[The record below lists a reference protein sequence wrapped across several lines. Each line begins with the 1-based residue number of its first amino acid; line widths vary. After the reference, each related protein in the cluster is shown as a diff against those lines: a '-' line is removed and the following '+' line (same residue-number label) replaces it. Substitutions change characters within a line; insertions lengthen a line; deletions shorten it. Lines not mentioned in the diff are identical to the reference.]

1 MPENLLG
8 TSEQIIGLSLLGK
21 QSPNLFNPD
30 KLYGDYSKILVDMQ
44 KGMSKADLYVKWTN
58 KIQAAEHA
66 GLSVNG
72 LGTELD
78 WVAVLDRSYTNHIV
92 EQELD
97 KAKKFASNGDT
108 DKLQDSVRR
117 ILSTMQS
124 SQRLR
129 SVTAD
134 TITSEYTP
142 YIKSG
147 SKAIDTHIGG
157 IPAVGLVVIGAK
169 TFTGKTTVAISTM
182 DKYLIEYPDRE
193 ILFVTLE
200 DMNEGWKHRA
210 KTILGNRSDS
220 FWKRVRVM
228 EFAGDCQEIIEEAGR
243 HPKVGAVFL
252 DYIDYLANDSDV
264 NSYAEIY
271 KTMASGA
278 KSLAVGNEYREMT
291 VFLLAQFGKTLYKG
305 GVPTPAALPY
315 VDERFIYLQIMLYV
329 PESDWQSDNEENPY
343 TLPNQKGRG
352 YLVVFKTKN
361 TRVHDGEFPG
371 AIQVAW
377 SPKYGYDLGEEGQW
391 FSLASDTKRAV
402 TRSRR

>member
-1 MPENLLG
+1 MDNLLG
-8 TSEQIIGLSLLGK
+8 TSEQVIGLVLLGK
-21 QSPNLFNPD
+21 QSANLFNED
-30 KLYGDYSKILVDMQ
+30 KLYPEYGKILADI
-44 KGMSKADLYVKWTN
+44 KRGMSKADLYVKYTN

-66 GLSVNG
+66 GMSVNG

-78 WVAVLDRSYTNHIV
+78 WVAVLDKSYTNEV
-92 EQELD
+92 VLGELD
-97 KAKKFASNGDT
+97 KAKRYATMGDA

-117 ILSTMQS
+117 IMATMQS

-134 TITSEYTP
+134 TITGEYTP

-147 SKAIDTHIGG
+147 SKAIDSHIGG

-210 KTILGNRSDS
+210 KTILGNRSDD
-220 FWKRVRVM
+220 FWKRVRIM
-228 EFAGDCQEIIEEAGR
+228 EFAGDCNEIIEEAAR

-252 DYIDYLANDSDV
+252 DYIDYLASESDV

-278 KSLAVGNEYREMT
+278 KSLAVNNEYREMT

-343 TLPNQKGRG
+343 TLPGQKGRG

-371 AIQVAW
+371 AIQVPW
-377 SPKYGYDLGEEGQW
+377 SAKYGYDISDEGIW
-391 FSLASDTKRAV
+391 FSLASDTKREIKRA
-402 TRSRR
+402 RR